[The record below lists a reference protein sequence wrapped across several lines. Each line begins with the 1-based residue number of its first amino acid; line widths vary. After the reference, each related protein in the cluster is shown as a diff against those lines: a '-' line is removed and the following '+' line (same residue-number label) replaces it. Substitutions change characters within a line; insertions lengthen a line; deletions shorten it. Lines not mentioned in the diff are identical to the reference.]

1 MGAAERLNMT
11 PKIKEHS
18 CPACNGTGFPKVM
31 QPVQLGHKIYPIK
44 CNACDG
50 KGKITASN

>member
-31 QPVQLGHKIYPIK
+31 QPVQPGHKIYPIK

-50 KGKITASN
+50 KGKITAS